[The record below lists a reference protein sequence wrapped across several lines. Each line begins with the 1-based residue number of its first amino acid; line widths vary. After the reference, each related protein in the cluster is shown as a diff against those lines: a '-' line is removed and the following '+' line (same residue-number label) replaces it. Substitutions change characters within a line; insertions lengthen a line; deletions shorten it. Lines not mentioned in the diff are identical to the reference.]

1 MNICQ
6 RIFDCMGQ
14 DKTRLRALA
23 KALGTAPSTVSSW
36 KIRHSDPPARY
47 IVPIAEFLGVP
58 PLYLLTGK
66 PASLSTSQASS
77 QALQLDTPPKIPSEA
92 AKPAKTP
99 CEAVQTASPAE
110 AISPMQPDSTAKT
123 HFKTWQTINTLKTP
137 WEAVQTANTFIEP
150 SADLQI
156 YGELNSLYASLDRA
170 GQVIML
176 AAGYQQQLRMRSASK
191 NDSPPPRT
199 LVLINKI
206 LTRSTIKKVATV
218 CPCAYHSDF
227 LFICTQAPTPSLGEP
242 TYFYL
247 ALYP

>member
-36 KIRHSDPPARY
+36 KIRQSDPPAKY

-66 PASLSTSQASS
+66 QASTSNS
-77 QALQLDTPPKIPSEA
+77 QA
-92 AKPAKTP
+92 
-99 CEAVQTASPAE
+99 
-110 AISPMQPDSTAKT
+110 
-123 HFKTWQTINTLKTP
+123 NTLS
-137 WEAVQTANTFIEP
+137 EP
-150 SADLQI
+150 DAKADRQA

-176 AAGYQQQLRMRSASK
+176 AAGYQQQLRVRSASK
-191 NDSPPPRT
+191 DDLPPPRT

-206 LTRSTIKKVATV
+206 LTHSIISQCSCLTAFALAYNGTSVVLLYICSKKVATV
-218 CPCAYHSDF
+218 CLCAYHSDF
-227 LFICTQAPTPSLGEP
+227 LFICIQAPTPSLDEP

>member
-1 MNICQ
+1 
-6 RIFDCMGQ
+6 MGQ

-36 KIRHSDPPARY
+36 KIRHSDPPAKY

-92 AKPAKTP
+92 TKPAKTP
-99 CEAVQTASPAE
+99 CEAVQAASPAE
-110 AISPMQPDSTAKT
+110 AISPMQSDSTAKT
-123 HFKTWQTINTLKTP
+123 HFKTGQTVNTTKTP
-137 WEAVQTANTFIEP
+137 LEAVQTANTFIEP
-150 SADLQI
+150 RADLQM
-156 YGELNSLYASLDRA
+156 YGELNSLYASLDRP

-176 AAGYQQQLRMRSASK
+176 AAGYQQQLRVQSASK
-191 NDSPPPRT
+191 DDLPLPPPRT

-206 LTRSTIKKVATV
+206 LTHSTTSQ
-218 CPCAYHSDF
+218 CPCLIVPALAMGIYPKGQRPPN
-227 LFICTQAPTPSLGEP
+227 LFMPYKYISN
-242 TYFYL
+242 
-247 ALYP
+247 